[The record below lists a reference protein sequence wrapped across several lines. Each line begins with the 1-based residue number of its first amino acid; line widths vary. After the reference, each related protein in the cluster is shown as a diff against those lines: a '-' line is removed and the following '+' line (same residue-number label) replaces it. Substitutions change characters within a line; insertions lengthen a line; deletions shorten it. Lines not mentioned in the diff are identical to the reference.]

1 MSVEIDE
8 HHLHHRKADE
18 KITRVADG
26 TKILQDDKKKPTRR
40 PKLPLALQ
48 VQWLE
53 QILRY
58 LNWAN

>member
-48 VQWLE
+48 VQ
-53 QILRY
+53 
-58 LNWAN
+58 